1 MTKRHAGS
9 QIALIIAIAV
19 FVAQSKAFA
28 QENSSGV
35 GDVVVDA
42 ITAGEISVKRG
53 RDAVGMAFDYMLKNG
68 KAASDDAVAKAILPA
83 FKKAN
88 PAVEEAP
95 KAALLTAEECAKAA
109 AQSIIK
115 ATDAKYPIK
124 DEKQLAEEAVE
135 RYPLYKKG
143 DHVKVFY
150 AKNPQMPNEVSG
162 VYYGT
167 NRGIVMVGTS
177 RIRIDDMLHIED
189 YRDEVLKFD
198 PEATEELREEF
209 IKRLQHNTARS
220 REEFIEENSNAIIQA
235 EIAAFAKRNEENGYT
250 CIDDTWMPALPFL
263 TAATAKARVKLARY
277 EKEKHQEQV
286 DEQLD
291 VVGAQADSL
300 AVHWTVVPSTARLNP
315 SAVLQDKANREK
327 KLADAEAKRKAD
339 EEARQQEA
347 ETAEKEAEEA
357 RRASE
362 TAAKAASAKRVDE
375 EEARIRQIEEQS
387 KKKQQMMI
395 IIGCAALLALIIII
409 IIIMKVR
416 AEREKN
422 RFKRFF
428 EGKGKVQ
435 KDFWDMAAADPKN
448 FKYVAYM
455 FPGLKEASRALT
467 RLTYITAMPNGE
479 LKCTRDILFGVYPH
493 QNGAVAFV
501 GGKKFHYA
509 LWREASAV
517 LPELEGATYFKVSE
531 EPEVKLD
538 IPDIKKIG
546 KEGEIESLGIE
557 DVTDN
562 EGSFTRCYKYRIP
575 SRETAMAFLENFQIN
590 EEGIVVQV
598 ETNDGILGKDENG
611 IFTA

>member
-1 MTKRHAGS
+1 MTKMHVGS
-9 QIALIIAIAV
+9 LFALIVAFTG
-19 FVAQSKAFA
+19 FVAQENVFA
-28 QENSSGV
+28 QEGNSGI

-42 ITAGEISVKRG
+42 ITAGEISARRE
-53 RDAVGMAFDYMLKNG
+53 RDAVNMAFDYMLKNG
-68 KAASDDAVAKAILPA
+68 KAASDDVIAKAILPA

-88 PAVEEAP
+88 PAVEDVP
-95 KAALLTAEECAKAA
+95 KAELLGAEECAKAA
-109 AQSIIK
+109 AQSIVK

-167 NRGIVMVGTS
+167 NRGIVQVGTA
-177 RIRIDDMLHIED
+177 RIRIDDMLNIED

-198 PEATEELREEF
+198 PEATEELREEY
-209 IKRLQHNTARS
+209 IKRLQHNTARG

-250 CIDDTWMPALPFL
+250 CIDDTWMPALQFL
-263 TAATAKARVKLARY
+263 TAATSKARVKLARY

-300 AVHWTVVPSTARLNP
+300 AVHWTVVPSAARLNP
-315 SAVLQDKANREK
+315 SAVLKDKANREK
-327 KLADAEAKRKAD
+327 KIADAEAKRKAD
-339 EEARQQEA
+339 EETRQQEA
-347 ETAEKEAEEA
+347 ATAEQEAEEA

-362 TAAKAASAKRVDE
+362 AAAKAASAKRVDD
-375 EEARIRQIEEQS
+375 EEAKIREMEEQS
-387 KKKQQMMI
+387 KKQMRLMI
-395 IIGCAALLALIIII
+395 IIGSCALLALVIVI
-409 IIIMKVR
+409 IIIMKIR
-416 AEREKN
+416 AQREKN

-455 FPGLKEASRALT
+455 FPSLKDASKALT

-509 LWREASAV
+509 LWREASSV
-517 LPELEGATYFKVSE
+517 LPELEGASYFKVSE

-538 IPDIKKIG
+538 IPDIKKLG
-546 KEGEIESLGIE
+546 KEGEIESLGVE
-557 DVTDN
+557 DVTDA
-562 EGSFTRCYKYRIP
+562 EGSFTRCYKYRIH

-598 ETNDGILGKDENG
+598 ETDNGILGKDENG